1 MKARLFG
8 WQILPST
15 WLADTFSFTSQNK
28 TVFWGCPK
36 PLKLLHCNTYSVHF
50 LVLSSLNYLRSLI
63 LFWYA
68 RITQPTRDCTAYI
81 AKVFVLHTVLWKHQ
95 IFKLACHELV
105 KCYLYVI
112 VLFKSMCFSMLNF
125 SRYVWLSYF
134 QNFIISENIFF
145 RNNLHYQIT
154 ISGHITTQIC
164 TISSM

>member
-50 LVLSSLNYLRSLI
+50 LVLSSLNYLCSLI

-68 RITQPTRDCTAYI
+68 RITQPTRDCTAHI
-81 AKVFVLHTVLWKHQ
+81 AKIMIKFFVLHTVLWKHQ
-95 IFKLACHELV
+95 IFKLACRELV
-105 KCYLYVI
+105 KCDFYVI
-112 VLFKSMCFSMLNF
+112 VLYDRLKRFKYQFTKKVNLRLLFVIWCFVTRKYLCVSVCF
-125 SRYVWLSYF
+125 AV
-134 QNFIISENIFF
+134 FF
-145 RNNLHYQIT
+145 L
-154 ISGHITTQIC
+154 
-164 TISSM
+164 